1 MKFTILTIFPDSFSY
16 LNQSILKKA
25 QERRL
30 IEIEIVDIRNFSKD
44 KHKKVDD
51 IPFWWWQ
58 WMVMT
63 CQPIFDAIENV
74 KNKSSYK
81 NNLVIFMSPWWKELN
96 QEKVIKYSLLK
107 DYEFIII
114 CWRYEWIDQRII
126 ESLVDQEISI
136 WNYILSWWE
145 LPAMIFIDSIS
156 RLISWVIWNKKS
168 YQEES
173 FSEKFWGKKEF
184 PHYTR
189 PKNFCNLKVP
199 DVLISWNHD

>member
-1 MKFTILTIFPDSFSY
+1 
-16 LNQSILKKA
+16 
-25 QERRL
+25 
-30 IEIEIVDIRNFSKD
+30 
-44 KHKKVDD
+44 
-51 IPFWWWQ
+51 
-58 WMVMT
+58 
-63 CQPIFDAIENV
+63 
-74 KNKSSYK
+74 
-81 NNLVIFMSPWWKELN
+81 MSPWWKELN